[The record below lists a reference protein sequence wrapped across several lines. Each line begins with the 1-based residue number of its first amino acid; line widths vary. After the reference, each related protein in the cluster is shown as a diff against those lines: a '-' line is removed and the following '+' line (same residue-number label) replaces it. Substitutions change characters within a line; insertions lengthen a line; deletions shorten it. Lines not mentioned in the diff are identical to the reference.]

1 MGTGA
6 GAWGSPSRP
15 RTPWRPPA
23 TFGLRGFARAGI
35 FIQTGACG
43 LWLCTAALA
52 RVAPVGAAALPHA
65 EDGGRVGR
73 APVFHSLVDPR
84 RGPPRFSAVTDPERP
99 CAGFVRR
106 YVQFSCRLPGS
117 GIPGSRG
124 KSERTFLKRHQPVLH
139 GGCAILRPHQQGT
152 RGPISP
158 RPRQRLIFFFLIII
172 GIPVGA
178 RLFLQPNFS

>member
-1 MGTGA
+1 MGAGA

-23 TFGLRGFARAGI
+23 TFGLRGFA
-35 FIQTGACG
+35 
-43 LWLCTAALA
+43 ALA
-52 RVAPVGAAALPHA
+52 FLYKRARAVCGFAQPPSPAAPLVGAAALPRT

-124 KSERTFLKRHQPVLH
+124 NSERTFLKRHQPVLH